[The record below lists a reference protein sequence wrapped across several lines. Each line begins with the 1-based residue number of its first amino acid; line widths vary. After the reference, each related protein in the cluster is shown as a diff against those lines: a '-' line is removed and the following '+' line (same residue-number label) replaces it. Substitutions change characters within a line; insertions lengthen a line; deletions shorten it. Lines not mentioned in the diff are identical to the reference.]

1 MARRNLDLIR
11 STRHSYSHLDFKDS
25 EVAMTTVHQLP
36 VWLVEA
42 A

>member
-11 STRHSYSHLDFKDS
+11 STRQSYPPLDFKDS
-25 EVAMTTVHQLP
+25 EVVMTTQQLP